1 MRETVLSTTTERRA
15 NVVHRTLARASQSY
29 PKTTTRV
36 ILLMQATVAIS
47 IGSGIAMALGFK

>member
-1 MRETVLSTTTERRA
+1 MSETAVPTTTERRA
-15 NVVHRTLARASQSY
+15 NVVHRTLARASRTY

-36 ILLMQATVAIS
+36 VLLAQATVAIS